1 MRPPNW
7 HQAHAA
13 KQSFGERVADKVAAF
28 IGSWT
33 FIILQAFLLTIWV
46 VLNVLQATRALH
58 FDEYPFILMNLFMS
72 AEAAFSTPL
81 IMMAQNR
88 QSDRDREQA
97 QHDYDTNLAAK
108 GEIEELQRCLA
119 RMENEKL
126 DKIME
131 WMGTLLRAETDRRDR
146 EAAVP
151 APGGSPT

>member
-1 MRPPNW
+1 M
-7 HQAHAA
+7 
-13 KQSFGERVADKVAAF
+13 GERIADRVAAF

-33 FIILQAFLLTIWV
+33 FILLQAFVLAVWV
-46 VLNVLQATRALH
+46 VVNVLQATRAIH

-108 GEIEELQRCLA
+108 EEIEQLQRRLA
-119 RMENEKL
+119 RMEDEKL

-131 WMGTLLRAETDRRDR
+131 WMETLFRAETERRG
-146 EAAVP
+146 P
-151 APGGSPT
+151 